1 MNELKKRAFLIG
13 AGETAGSSLI
23 DTLKNAGFCDN
34 SEEWII
40 ALDGGLVYC
49 EENDIIPDYIIGDFD
64 SLPAQKQFLLEKYPA
79 ERILRLPCEKDDTDM
94 LAAIKFAIEKGCT
107 DFVICGGLGGRLSHT
122 IANIQCLMYLKEHG
136 MNGVLLG
143 KDTRAFL
150 LKDES
155 FKFSR
160 EFKGYFSIFSYSEK
174 AEGVTLKGLKYE
186 LEDAEL
192 SAAFPFGVSNE
203 FIGKEAIISV
213 RDGILLVVMDK

>member
-1 MNELKKRAFLIG
+1 
-13 AGETAGSSLI
+13 
-23 DTLKNAGFCDN
+23 
-34 SEEWII
+34 
-40 ALDGGLVYC
+40 
-49 EENDIIPDYIIGDFD
+49 
-64 SLPAQKQFLLEKYPA
+64 
-79 ERILRLPCEKDDTDM
+79 
-94 LAAIKFAIEKGCT
+94 
-107 DFVICGGLGGRLSHT
+107 
-122 IANIQCLMYLKEHG
+122 

-160 EFKGYFSIFSYSEK
+160 ESKGYFSMFSYSEK